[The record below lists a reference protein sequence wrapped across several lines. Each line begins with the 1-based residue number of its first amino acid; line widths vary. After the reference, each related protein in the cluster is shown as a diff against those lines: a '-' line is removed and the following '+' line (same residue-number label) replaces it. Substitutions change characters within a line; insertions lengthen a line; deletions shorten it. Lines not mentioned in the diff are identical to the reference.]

1 MNARP
6 NPEAIAA
13 PPFGAELDPADR
25 TALAGIMTA
34 RQLTDG
40 EVLIEE
46 GHVDDALYL
55 VAGGALAVTRN
66 SGGGSWVTLQLLRKG
81 DIAGEMGFIDG
92 REHSATLRAV
102 GATEIYSLRRKDLES
117 LLGSHPKMV
126 YRVMRAIMRTV
137 HAILL
142 RMNVEFVEL
151 NNYIMKQHGRY

>member
-25 TALAGIMTA
+25 TALAAIMTA
-34 RQLTDG
+34 RQLADG
-40 EVLIEE
+40 DVLIEE
-46 GHVDDALYL
+46 GHVDDALYF

-81 DIAGEMGFIDG
+81 DIAGEMGFVDG

-117 LLGSHPKMV
+117 LLESHPKLV

-142 RMNVEFVEL
+142 RMNLEFVEL

>member
-1 MNARP
+1 M
-6 NPEAIAA
+6 
-13 PPFGAELDPADR
+13 
-25 TALAGIMTA
+25 
-34 RQLTDG
+34 
-40 EVLIEE
+40 
-46 GHVDDALYL
+46 
-55 VAGGALAVTRN
+55 
-66 SGGGSWVTLQLLRKG
+66 TLQLLRKG

-117 LLGSHPKMV
+117 LLDSHPKMV

>member
-34 RQLTDG
+34 RQLADG
-40 EVLIEE
+40 GVLIEE

-117 LLGSHPKMV
+117 LLDSHPKMV

>member
-55 VAGGALAVTRN
+55 VARGALAVTRN

-117 LLGSHPKMV
+117 LLDSHPKMV

>member
-102 GATEIYSLRRKDLES
+102 GATEIYSLRREDLES
-117 LLGSHPKMV
+117 LLDSHPKMV

>member
-34 RQLTDG
+34 RQLADG

-117 LLGSHPKMV
+117 LLDSHPKMV